1 MRFFR
6 RKSKPPPG
14 SEEYVVNLIS
24 SIRNARGSDA
34 KRRADLL
41 AFAEEDRWPNDES
54 TEPPPSP
61 PDNANG
67 KSQPSPDGESEA
79 EAVAQL
85 EAYLSSLHPADVE
98 TTEEEEDPSFPDER
112 EAL

>member
-24 SIRNARGSDA
+24 TIRHARGSDA

-41 AFAEEDRWPNDES
+41 AFAEEDRWPDDQS
-54 TEPPPSP
+54 TDPSPKTPPDAEPAKAPPPS
-61 PDNANG
+61 DDA
-67 KSQPSPDGESEA
+67 SEA

-85 EAYLSSLHPADVE
+85 EAYLSSLPPADVE
-98 TTEEEEDPSFPDER
+98 HEEDEPSYPDDR
-112 EAL
+112 AAL